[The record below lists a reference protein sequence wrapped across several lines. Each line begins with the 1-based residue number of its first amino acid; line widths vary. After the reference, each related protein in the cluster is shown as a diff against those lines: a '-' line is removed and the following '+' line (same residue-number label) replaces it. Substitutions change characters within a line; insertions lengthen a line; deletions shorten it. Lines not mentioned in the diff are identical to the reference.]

1 MYSSCL
7 WHSLVLPC
15 NHRFRPRMQMQ
26 EWMHEHAIS
35 SGASCTDARTVQVQS
50 RSMWQPFNGLAVTVR
65 TACWSRYCRRGSPCV
80 TAAGAVRSDPCRAEM
95 ATLIQSGNGS
105 FDQNGWLGFRVR

>member
-26 EWMHEHAIS
+26 EWMHEH
-35 SGASCTDARTVQVQS
+35 
-50 RSMWQPFNGLAVTVR
+50 
-65 TACWSRYCRRGSPCV
+65 
-80 TAAGAVRSDPCRAEM
+80 DPCRAEM